1 VLPWCLG
8 PTEWVHVFSGV
19 VFDVVDADAAQE
31 ETPEAE
37 PPVGEG
43 FWGLRGPFFVNTRGD
58 TICGCVPRF
67 TLIEF

>member
-1 VLPWCLG
+1 MLPWGLG

-19 VFDVVDADAAQE
+19 VFDVRDAHAARE

-37 PPVGEG
+37 PPLGEG
-43 FWGLRGPFFVNTRGD
+43 FWVLRRPFFVNTCGN
-58 TICGCVPRF
+58 TICGCAPGF